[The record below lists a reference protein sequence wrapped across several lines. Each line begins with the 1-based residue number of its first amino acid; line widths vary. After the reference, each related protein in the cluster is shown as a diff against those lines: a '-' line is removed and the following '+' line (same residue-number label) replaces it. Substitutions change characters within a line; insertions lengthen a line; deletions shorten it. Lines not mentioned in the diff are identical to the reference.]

1 MHHAEDDA
9 VGNPKADAIGLLR
22 KWWWVAIPVAVAAI
36 VVVNRSRPP
45 TVEVVRP
52 RSVPVVQTI
61 TLSGRVAGLQESAVA
76 PEAAGVLAELLVED
90 GDRVERGSLLGRVST
105 DVASAQLMQAIA
117 AVETAQAQL
126 KQAQA
131 DAGIVPSQLKQ
142 AEAEA
147 GGAIREAEERLRRA
161 ELLLEE
167 LRAGG
172 TDEQRRQARAAVD
185 QARNRADQARRE
197 LQRADRLADVDAT
210 ARSALDRALADIDE
224 ARARVQKAIAL
235 KDDADADVAR
245 TGRLLSQDAIA
256 KVDYDKTVTAQR
268 AAREEVNGA
277 EAALRRAEV
286 EAARQEE
293 LLSSTRRTEVERAQ
307 TELAVAERA
316 LESAQ
321 ARLDELTMPARAE
334 TIARQ
339 QAEVRAA
346 TAALRAAKAGGAARV
361 ETVRKTPSA
370 ERIALAR
377 SRLDE
382 AVASRDAALAR
393 LATSDLTAPF
403 TGVIT
408 EILSRPGTLVGP
420 SQPVLRIT
428 EMLIPEVLVDVDERD
443 LAKIAVGQPAI
454 LVTDVYPDRSI
465 DAEVVQIAP
474 RADPQRGVVS
484 VTLHPL
490 QEVSWLRS
498 GMTTDATIVTAPR
511 STELVI
517 PTSAISRADDG
528 VYVYVVDGGVVRQV
542 EIEIGHS
549 RKEGTVVL
557 SGISDSSDVVVLPLK
572 TKVDQK
578 VRARAAGENREL

>member
-1 MHHAEDDA
+1 ME
-9 VGNPKADAIGLLR
+9 
-22 KWWWVAIPVAVAAI
+22 
-36 VVVNRSRPP
+36 
-45 TVEVVRP
+45 
-52 RSVPVVQTI
+52 
-61 TLSGRVAGLQESAVA
+61 
-76 PEAAGVLAELLVED
+76 
-90 GDRVERGSLLGRVST
+90 
-105 DVASAQLMQAIA
+105 
-117 AVETAQAQL
+117 
-126 KQAQA
+126 
-131 DAGIVPSQLKQ
+131 
-142 AEAEA
+142 
-147 GGAIREAEERLRRA
+147 
-161 ELLLEE
+161 
-167 LRAGG
+167 
-172 TDEQRRQARAAVD
+172 
-185 QARNRADQARRE
+185 QARRE

-210 ARSALDRALADIDE
+210 ARSAVDRALADIDK

-235 KDDADADVAR
+235 KEDADADVAR

-256 KVDYDKTVTAQR
+256 RVDHDKALTAQR
-268 AAREEVNGA
+268 AAVQEVNSA

-286 EAARQEE
+286 EGARQEE
-293 LLSSTRRTEVERAQ
+293 LLASTRRTEAERAQ

-321 ARLDELTMPARAE
+321 ARLDELTTPARAE
-334 TIARQ
+334 ALARQ
-339 QAEVRAA
+339 EAEVRAA
-346 TAALRAAKAGGAARV
+346 RAALAAARAGGSARV
-361 ETVRKTPSA
+361 DTIRKTPST

-382 AVASRDAALAR
+382 AVAARDAALAR

-408 EILSRPGTLVGP
+408 EILSRPGPLVGP

-443 LAKIAVGQPAI
+443 LAKIAVGQAAV

-517 PTSAISRADDG
+517 PTSAIIRADDG

-557 SGISDSSDVVVLPLK
+557 SDISDSSDVVVLPLK
-572 TKVDQK
+572 TKVEQR
-578 VRARAAGENREL
+578 VRPRAAGENRAL

>member
-1 MHHAEDDA
+1 MI
-9 VGNPKADAIGLLR
+9 NPKAGVGRLLR
-22 KWWWVAIPVAVAAI
+22 RWWWAPVLIVIAGAVIAG
-36 VVVNRSRPP
+36 RSRPAA
-45 TVEVVRP
+45 VEVVRP

-105 DVASAQLMQAIA
+105 DVASAQLLQAIA

-142 AEAEA
+142 AEAET
-147 GGAIREAEERLRRA
+147 GGAVREAEERLRRA

-172 TDEQRRQARAAVD
+172 TEEQRRQARAAVD
-185 QARNRADQARRE
+185 QARSRVEQARRE

-210 ARSALDRALADIDE
+210 ARSAVDRALADIDE

-235 KDDADADVAR
+235 KEDADADVAR

-256 KVDYDKTVTAQR
+256 RVDHDKALTAQR
-268 AAREEVNGA
+268 AAVQEVNSA

-286 EAARQEE
+286 EGARQEE
-293 LLSSTRRTEVERAQ
+293 LLASTRRTEAERAR
-307 TELAVAERA
+307 TELEVAERA

-321 ARLDELTMPARAE
+321 ARLDELTTPARAE
-334 TIARQ
+334 ALARQ
-339 QAEVRAA
+339 EAEVRAA
-346 TAALRAAKAGGAARV
+346 RAALAAARAGGSARV
-361 ETVRKTPSA
+361 ETIRKTPST

-382 AVASRDAALAR
+382 AIAARDAALAR

-443 LAKIAVGQPAI
+443 LAKIAVGQPAV

-517 PTSAISRADDG
+517 PTSAIIRADDG

-542 EIEIGHS
+542 AIEIGHS

-572 TKVDQK
+572 TKVEQR
-578 VRARAAGENREL
+578 VRPRAAGEDLAL